1 MSCVAELDAILQ
13 SMLALK
19 PPGVTGGKIQSITT
33 LCNANIQVRLLIAML
48 SLVSKPQATA
58 TNFSGSL
65 QSETVLIQRVYTHFK
80 KAPASHKLGVLY
92 VVDSVTRAWV
102 EQARKAGQTFG
113 PSAPDGT
120 FAAGVNRVTELL
132 PSFMTDILTN
142 CPEEQKVRFLERM
155 LGAIDQMVISIDACT
170 AVATVIGP
178 YKNMK
183 ILPSFVL
190 FCNSYSRI
198 FLRIRL
204 DC

>member
-1 MSCVAELDAILQ
+1 MSCVAELDTILQ

-33 LCNANIQVRLLIAML
+33 LCNANIQVRLLTSNPSYSKQRL
-48 SLVSKPQATA
+48 LTSLIP
-58 TNFSGSL
+58 

-142 CPEEQKVRFLERM
+142 CPEEQKVRLLESTFGVM
-155 LGAIDQMVISIDACT
+155 DQLVTSNSACT
-170 AVATVIGP
+170 AMAAVIYP
-178 YKNMK
+178 LKNKKM
-183 ILPSFVL
+183 LPFPRTCL
-190 FCNSYSRI
+190 
-198 FLRIRL
+198 
-204 DC
+204 

>member
-1 MSCVAELDAILQ
+1 MSCVAELDTILQ

-33 LCNANIQVRLLIAML
+33 LCNANIQVRLFISNPSYFKQRLLTSLI
-48 SLVSKPQATA
+48 P
-58 TNFSGSL
+58 

-142 CPEEQKVRFLERM
+142 CPEEQKVRLLESTF
-155 LGAIDQMVISIDACT
+155 GVTDQLVTSNSACT
-170 AVATVIGP
+170 AMAAVIYP
-178 YKNMK
+178 LKNKKM
-183 ILPSFVL
+183 LPFPVL
-190 FCNSYSRI
+190 VCNSILTYISTH
-198 FLRIRL
+198 
-204 DC
+204 

>member
-1 MSCVAELDAILQ
+1 MCSRARRNPAVNAGAKATWSYWGQDPEHYHSLQCKHSSTSAHVKHFIL
-13 SMLALK
+13 LY
-19 PPGVTGGKIQSITT
+19 VTAS
-33 LCNANIQVRLLIAML
+33 NL
-48 SLVSKPQATA
+48 SAST
-58 TNFSGSL
+58 

-142 CPEEQKVRFLERM
+142 CPEEQKVRFLETM
-155 LGAIDQMVISIDACT
+155 LGAMYQLVISIGACT
-170 AVATVIGP
+170 TVAALIYPHKKTTKSFFPPYLSVIP
-178 YKNMK
+178 
-183 ILPSFVL
+183 
-190 FCNSYSRI
+190 YSRI
-198 FLRIRL
+198 FLRDRL

>member
-1 MSCVAELDAILQ
+1 MQTSKYVSSMS
-13 SMLALK
+13 
-19 PPGVTGGKIQSITT
+19 
-33 LCNANIQVRLLIAML
+33 NIFYFEQPSLIAL
-48 SLVSKPQATA
+48 AP
-58 TNFSGSL
+58 

-142 CPEEQKVRFLERM
+142 CPEEQKVRLLENM
-155 LGAIDQMVISIDACT
+155 LGATNHVVISISACT
-170 AVATVIGP
+170 AVTTMICP
-178 YKNMK
+178 HKNK
-183 ILPSFVL
+183 KFILSPVL
-190 FCNSYSRI
+190 VCNSILTYISTH
-198 FLRIRL
+198 
-204 DC
+204 

>member
-1 MSCVAELDAILQ
+1 MQTSKYVSTHGDAFF
-13 SMLALK
+13 
-19 PPGVTGGKIQSITT
+19 
-33 LCNANIQVRLLIAML
+33 CY
-48 SLVSKPQATA
+48 VSKPQATA
-58 TNFSGSL
+58 TNFFGSL

-170 AVATVIGP
+170 AVAIVIGP

>member
-1 MSCVAELDAILQ
+1 MQTSKYVCSCTPSHLVQ
-13 SMLALK
+13 ST
-19 PPGVTGGKIQSITT
+19 VTN
-33 LCNANIQVRLLIAML
+33 LPA
-48 SLVSKPQATA
+48 
-58 TNFSGSL
+58 SL

-142 CPEEQKVRFLERM
+142 CPEEQKVRFLESM
-155 LGAIDQMVISIDACT
+155 LGAMDQLVISIGACA
-170 AVATVIGP
+170 AVATLICRH
-178 YKNMK
+178 KNKK
-183 ILPSFVL
+183 IPPSPVL
-190 FCNSYSRI
+190 VCNSILTYTSAH
-198 FLRIRL
+198 
-204 DC
+204 

>member
-1 MSCVAELDAILQ
+1 MSCVAELDTILQ
-13 SMLALK
+13 SMLSLK

-33 LCNANIQVRLLIAML
+33 LCNANIQVRLLVSNL
-48 SLVSKPQATA
+48 SWFRQC
-58 TNFSGSL
+58 SL
-65 QSETVLIQRVYTHFK
+65 TSLTTQSETVLIQRVYTHFK

-142 CPEEQKVRFLERM
+142 CPEEQKVRLLEKM
-155 LGAIDQMVISIDACT
+155 LGATGQLVLSIGACT
-170 AVATVIGP
+170 AVATLCP
-178 YKNMK
+178 HKNK
-183 ILPSFVL
+183 KFLPSSVL
-190 FCNSYSRI
+190 VCNSILTYTSTH
-198 FLRIRL
+198 
-204 DC
+204 

>member
-1 MSCVAELDAILQ
+1 MRSGARHHPPVHAGTEATWSHWRQNPKHHNSLQ
-13 SMLALK
+13 CKHPSTSAHVKQFLLLRAA
-19 PPGVTGGKIQSITT
+19 VTD
-33 LCNANIQVRLLIAML
+33 L
-48 SLVSKPQATA
+48 SGPQ
-58 TNFSGSL
+58 

-102 EQARKAGQTFG
+102 EQARKAGKTVG

-132 PSFMTDILTN
+132 PSFMTDIFTD
-142 CPEEQKVRFLERM
+142 CPEEQKVRFLESM
-155 LGAIDQMVISIDACT
+155 LGTTDHWFIGKGACT
-170 AVATVIGP
+170 AGVTLICPLKNKKKPFLSPYFSVIP
-178 YKNMK
+178 
-183 ILPSFVL
+183 
-190 FCNSYSRI
+190 YSRI

>member
-1 MSCVAELDAILQ
+1 MRNRARHHPTVNASAEAAWRHWGQNTEHHHSLQ
-13 SMLALK
+13 CKYSSKSTRLQTLPLLPAT
-19 PPGVTGGKIQSITT
+19 VTNP
-33 LCNANIQVRLLIAML
+33 LE
-48 SLVSKPQATA
+48 
-58 TNFSGSL
+58 SL

-142 CPEEQKVRFLERM
+142 CPEEQKVRLLES
-155 LGAIDQMVISIDACT
+155 MVEVTSQVAFSVCACT
-170 AVATVIGP
+170 AVATLICSHN
-178 YKNMK
+178 KKK
-183 ILPSFVL
+183 ISASPVL
-190 FCNSYSRI
+190 VCNSILTYVST
-198 FLRIRL
+198 
-204 DC
+204 D